1 VIQKK
6 ICTIGAYAVGKTSLL
21 SRFVK
26 SIFNEK
32 YLTTIGVK
40 IDKKIVTVEGQEVM
54 LMLWD
59 LAGEDEFSQ
68 MKTSYLRGAS
78 GYLLVADRTRPNTL
92 ETAFQLRTRIE
103 NEIGEIPFILVF
115 NKSDLVDE
123 IKIDKSQIEQLAQ
136 SGWEVIETSAKT
148 GQGVEEAFL
157 ALTKRIT
164 G

>member
-40 IDKKIVTVEGQEVM
+40 IDKKIIQVAEQEVM

-68 MKTSYLRGAS
+68 VRTSYLRGAS
-78 GYLLVADRTRPNTL
+78 GYLLVVDRTRPNTL
-92 ETAFQLRTRIE
+92 EIAFNLKNRIE
-103 NEIGEIPFILVF
+103 SELGEIPVVLVC
-115 NKSDLVDE
+115 NKSDLTDE
-123 IKIDKSQIEQLAQ
+123 LKIDSNEIEKLAQ
-136 SGWEVIETSAKT
+136 DGWHVFETSAKT
-148 GQGVEEAFL
+148 GIGVEQAFL
-157 ALTKRIT
+157 ALTKKILE
-164 G
+164 